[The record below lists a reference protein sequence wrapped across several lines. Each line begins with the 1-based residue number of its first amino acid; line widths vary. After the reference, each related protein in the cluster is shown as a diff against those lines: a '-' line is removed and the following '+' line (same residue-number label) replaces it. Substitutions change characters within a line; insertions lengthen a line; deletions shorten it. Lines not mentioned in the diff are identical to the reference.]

1 MPVNLKELINSVIQD
16 NASDLHLSSGLPPVF
31 RIKKRLLLKEN
42 FKPLTPEDIDYIL
55 AQILNN
61 DQRKI
66 FEINK
71 ELYLS
76 VNFGNNVRFRV
87 TVFNQKGYPAIA
99 LRTIPFKVPDFETLS
114 LPKIINRCMDLKQGL
129 VLVTGPTGQGKST
142 TIASIL
148 DNINKTRSEHIVTI
162 EDPIEFLFESKK
174 SFVQQIELSLDTVNW
189 GASLRS
195 ITRIDPNVIMVGEI
209 NDPDSMMAVLNL
221 AETGHLVFST
231 LHTNS
236 ASQTIDRMISSAP
249 ISMQEQVRTQLAMVL
264 EMVVS
269 QRLIETIDG
278 EVLPA
283 AEIML
288 STSAV
293 RNLIRENKI
302 YGLDNVIAT
311 SSNIGML
318 SIDTSLAELVKS
330 GRVAL
335 NNAMRYSLSP
345 DNLQRLVGVNL

>member
-1 MPVNLKELINSVIQD
+1 MPINLKELINSVIQD
-16 NASDLHLSSGLPPVF
+16 KASDLHISAGLPPIF
-31 RIKKRLLLKEN
+31 RIKKRLLVKED
-42 FKPLTPEDIDYIL
+42 FKPLTPDDIEYTL
-55 AQILNN
+55 AQILTNE
-61 DQRKI
+61 QRKI

-71 ELYLS
+71 EIYLS
-76 VNFGNNVRFRV
+76 VNFGNNIRFRV

-99 LRTIPFKVPDFETLS
+99 LRTIPYEVPKLETLN
-114 LPKIINRCMDLKQGL
+114 LPPIINRTIELKQGL
-129 VLVTGPTGQGKST
+129 ILVTGPTGQGKST
-142 TIASIL
+142 TIAGIL
-148 DNINKTRSEHIVTI
+148 EKINENRSEHIVTI

-209 NDPDSMMAVLNL
+209 NDPESMMTVLNL

-236 ASQTIDRMISSAP
+236 ASQTIDRIISSAP
-249 ISMQEQVRTQLAMVL
+249 VAMQEQIRSQLALVL

-269 QRLIETIDG
+269 QRLIETVDG
-278 EVLPA
+278 DLLPA
-283 AEIML
+283 AEIL
-288 STSAV
+288 LATSAT

-302 YGLDNVIAT
+302 YALDNVIAT
-311 SSNIGML
+311 SSNVGMVNLDTTL
-318 SIDTSLAELVKS
+318 SELVKS

-335 NNAMRYSLSP
+335 NTAIKYSLTP
-345 DNLQRLVGVNL
+345 ENLQRLVGK